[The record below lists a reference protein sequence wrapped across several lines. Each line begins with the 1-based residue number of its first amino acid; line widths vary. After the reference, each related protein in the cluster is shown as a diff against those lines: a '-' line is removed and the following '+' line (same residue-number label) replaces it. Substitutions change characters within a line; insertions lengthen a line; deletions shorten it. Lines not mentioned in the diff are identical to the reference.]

1 MKIALS
7 PKKKIVFLEHELS
20 YEEIE
25 EITNNRFFPLSVIE
39 QIFKLKYYYD
49 NNQTLKERKRQPKY
63 YLILMK
69 NGEWRLTYKYE
80 NTVYK
85 SIKLIDDLTK
95 EYTLL

>member
-1 MKIALS
+1 MRIVLS

-20 YEEIE
+20 YDEIVE
-25 EITNNRFFPLSVIE
+25 MTNNRVFPLSVVE
-39 QIFKLKYYYD
+39 QIFKLRYYYD
-49 NNQTLKERKRQPKY
+49 SNQTLKERKRQPKY

-85 SIKLIDDLTK
+85 SIKLTDDLTK
-95 EYTLL
+95 EFTLL